1 MPTTLSPTYGSDA
14 MKQPNYIAEFKDKN
28 EYEQRINTTWRRAE
42 TECVEELLLHSEI
55 SSELSDKIQALAFD
69 LAHSLRERKSSGGK
83 AALYKDYYRNFP
95 YLLRKVL
102 P

>member
-28 EYEQRINTTWRRAE
+28 EYEQRINTAWRRSE

-55 SSELSDKIQALAFD
+55 SSELSNKIQALAFD
-69 LAHSLRERKSSGGK
+69 LVNVKIQAVKRAS
-83 AALYKDYYRNFP
+83 YKDYYRNFP
-95 YLLRKVL
+95 YLLRKAL